1 MQTTVNYTQPSGLPG
16 QVNPDVPNLFVPRC
30 TEDENCEAG
39 KFVFEGTDGEN
50 QVLGLKEG
58 ATLDKIVGIAKRT
71 PFQSYNGSYGDKYIQ
86 GKDITILVKG
96 NIYVTPS
103 NAATYKDYVF
113 VNPTTGEIQT
123 GIDDSKE
130 GFLKTSWRVSRTK
143 DCGNTIEI
151 SNIQF
156 N

>member
-1 MQTTVNYTQPSGLPG
+1 MQTTVNYTQPAGLKG
-16 QVNPDVPNLFVPRC
+16 QINPDVPNLFIPRY

-39 KFVFEGTDGEN
+39 KFVFEGTDAES

-58 ATLDKIVGIAKRT
+58 ATLDKIVGIAQRV

-86 GKDITILVKG
+86 GKDVTILIKG
-96 NIYVTPS
+96 NIFVTPS
-103 NAATYKDYVF
+103 NAAAYKDYVF

-123 GIDDSKE
+123 GTDDSKE
-130 GFLKTSWRVSRTK
+130 GFLKTSWRVTRTK
-143 DCGNTIEI
+143 QCGDTVEI